1 MQAALQRQDLSC
13 TCIAY
18 HELESVLIIAGI
30 VVMQV
35 KMGQN
40 CSQLLHSPY
49 QM

>member
-1 MQAALQRQDLSC
+1 MLAALERQDKSC
-13 TCIAY
+13 TYIAH
-18 HELESVLIIAGI
+18 HELESFSIIVPI